1 MLRHSPF
8 PCLCGLLGLCFAFVF
23 ALAGCGAGSGT
34 PPSVEA
40 GRFEAELEGA
50 FDRSVTGAARYR
62 VVDGQLTG
70 LELVID
76 STTGISVEL
85 EPGPIQRKTYQV
97 VEWELLSEDRPGGQP
112 GTVAFLETPGGSF
125 ESVDGMLDITYRGE
139 REIGGTFDF
148 EMSGRLSGLPGEPY
162 GLSARGRWVAT
173 PLQVD

>member
-1 MLRHSPF
+1 MLRSLF
-8 PCLCGLLGLCFAFVF
+8 VLSLCFALAA
-23 ALAGCGAGSGT
+23 ALAGCGSGSGT

-40 GRFEAELEGA
+40 GRFEVEMEGA
-50 FDRSVTGAARYR
+50 FERSVTGEARYR
-62 VVDGQLTG
+62 TVDGELTG

-97 VEWELLSEDRPGGQP
+97 VEWELLSEDRPGGQS
-112 GTVAFLETPGGSF
+112 GTVAFLETPDGSF

-139 REIGGTFDF
+139 SKIGGTFDF

-162 GLSARGRWVAT
+162 GLSARGRWIAT